1 MIDST
6 GQRVAGIV
14 HDGEWVAPAWMVQS
28 NSALFNALENSRLN
42 NSTPQMGSAVLVSVN
57 NQEVV
62 QAININTNYVQSM
75 NNRILSL
82 EAMFRQV
89 TTGGNAMMIEMI

>member
-1 MIDST
+1 
-6 GQRVAGIV
+6 
-14 HDGEWVAPAWMVQS
+14 MVQS

>member
-1 MIDST
+1 
-6 GQRVAGIV
+6 
-14 HDGEWVAPAWMVQS
+14 
-28 NSALFNALENSRLN
+28 
-42 NSTPQMGSAVLVSVN
+42 MGSAVLVSVN